1 MCMIYYQVVVKL
13 QKRFLAAS
21 YGIDLATFFG
31 RFDKDKGGSL
41 DATEF
46 KNLVRRTLKVILCS
60 RRHLFRLLL

>member
-1 MCMIYYQVVVKL
+1 MVVKL

-21 YGIDLATFFG
+21 YGTDLVTFFG

-46 KNLVRRTLKVILCS
+46 KSLVRRTLKVSMYILDQKHISKYS
-60 RRHLFRLLL
+60 R